1 MTRQLVGEQFGEYRL
16 IRLIGRG
23 GFADVYLGE
32 HTRHQTMA
40 AVKVLHTRLEPEDVK
55 SFLNEARSMRLRHP
69 HIVQVL
75 DFGLEDDVPFLV
87 MDYAPHGSLRQRYP
101 KGTQLPLGTIRR
113 YVKQLAG
120 ALQYAHHEGV
130 IHRDVKPDNMLLGR
144 QGELLLTDFGI
155 ASLAHTTASMSETD
169 QAGTIPYMAP
179 EQLQGRPRPASDQY
193 SLGIVVYEWICGTG
207 PFQGTFAEISSQHL
221 SAPPPS
227 LRKRVPALPIVV
239 EHVVMRALA
248 KDPHRRFPSIAAF
261 ASAFEQACRQASAAR
276 RPLHRNMDPPP
287 PASSKEKAMGEHPM
301 REHANKPSSE
311 ERPARPKTRFQAHE
325 DTTVPVVSPTKGAAV
340 LKQMRVSLTDAWS
353 HLDDT
358 INVENIARGMNV
370 KALLSTVQQRVRAWS
385 FAFFLLLVSLM
396 LAGIL
401 LAGASIGIVYSTF
414 HTSTVTIT
422 PNSFELGNTF
432 EISAVT
438 GAPDPHRQE
447 IALRSLTATSVKA
460 SRTVPATG
468 TSIPGT
474 RATGSLTFLDS
485 TASNISFGSVV
496 LRGASGVPVTFNGPI
511 TVYSNPGFLT
521 VTGYAVNVGSAG
533 NIGALDISG
542 SCCTAGITVKN
553 GAFSGGRDPIQG
565 MVVQQSDIDG
575 ATSALTAALTPQTQA
590 ALQKQVRSNEQVL
603 ALTLQCRKS
612 TYATNH
618 AVGEP
623 ASSVTVTVAMTCQEE
638 VFDQLAALTMAK
650 NLLKAQVAKDTLV
663 HYALMGNVT
672 AEITYVTENAIS
684 GTVVISVRSAGEWVY
699 QFTHSVIQDFA
710 NHIAAMNKQS
720 AWRYLLSQ
728 PGVKAVTIDDD
739 VLPDAAHIA
748 FQFMVIPGVSTF
760 SHDATPTGQP
770 LVSPSAGI
778 PLIKP
783 SPTQGLGGS

>member
-1 MTRQLVGEQFGEYRL
+1 MTTHLVGEQFGEYRL
-16 IRLIGRG
+16 MRLIGRG

-32 HTRHQTMA
+32 HARHKTVA
-40 AVKVLHTRLEPEDVK
+40 AVKVLHTRLEHGDVK

-69 HIVQVL
+69 HIVQML

-87 MDYAPHGSLRQRYP
+87 MEYAPNGSLRQRYP
-101 KGTQLPLGTIRR
+101 KGTHLPLGTIRR

-130 IHRDVKPDNMLLGR
+130 IHRDIKPDNMLLGR
-144 QGELLLTDFGI
+144 QRELLLSDFGI
-155 ASLAHTTASMSETD
+155 ASLAHATASMSETD
-169 QAGTIPYMAP
+169 QAGTVPYMAP

-193 SLGIVVYEWICGTG
+193 ALGIVVYEWICGTW

-221 SAPPPS
+221 TTPPPS
-227 LRKRVPALPIVV
+227 MRKRVPTLPIVV

-248 KDPHRRFPSIAAF
+248 KDPHRRFPSMAVF
-261 ASAFEQACRQASAAR
+261 ASAFEQACREAAAERANHRKMGTPLPAFSREHASG
-276 RPLHRNMDPPP
+276 DPPR
-287 PASSKEKAMGEHPM
+287 
-301 REHANKPSSE
+301 REHANKQSIE
-311 ERPARPKTRFQAHE
+311 ERPASPKTAFQAHE

-340 LKQMRVSLTDAWS
+340 LKSLRVSLAEAWS
-353 HLDDT
+353 YLDET
-358 INVENIARGMNV
+358 LLVENLSRGMHV
-370 KALLSTVQQRVRAWS
+370 RALLSTVQQRVRAWS
-385 FAFFLLLVSLM
+385 LAFFLMLVSLL

-401 LAGASIGIVYSTF
+401 LAGVSIGIVYSTF

-422 PNSFELGNTF
+422 PKSFDLENTF
-432 EISAVT
+432 EISAVA

-447 IALRSLTATSVKA
+447 IALRSLTTTSAKE
-460 SRTVPATG
+460 SKTVLSTG

-474 RATGSLTFLDS
+474 RATGALTFLD
-485 TASNISFGSVV
+485 TTVANISFGSVV
-496 LRGASGVPVTFNGPI
+496 LRGASGVPITFNGPV
-511 TVYSNPGFLT
+511 TVSPNPGFVT

-533 NIGALDISG
+533 NIGALDITG
-542 SCCTAGITVKN
+542 SCCAAGITVKN
-553 GAFSGGRDPIQG
+553 GAFSGGKDPIAG
-565 MVVQQSDIDG
+565 KVVQQSDIDR
-575 ATSALTAALTPQTQA
+575 ATNALTAALTSQTQA
-590 ALQKQVRSNEQVL
+590 ALQKQVRSSEQVL

-612 TYATNH
+612 SYATNH
-618 AVGEP
+618 AAADP

-638 VFDQLAALTMAK
+638 VFDQQAALTMAK

-684 GTVVISVRSAGEWVY
+684 GTVVISVRSEGEWVY
-699 QFTHSVIQDFA
+699 QFDHSVLQGFA
-710 NHIAAMNKQS
+710 NHIAHMNKQS
-720 AWRYLLSQ
+720 AWKYLLSQ

-739 VLPDAAHIA
+739 VLPDPAHIA
-748 FQFMVIPGVSTF
+748 FNFIVIPGVSTF
-760 SHDATPTGQP
+760 SGHATPTDQP
-770 LVSPSAGI
+770 LVTPSTGI